1 MNSITVFC
9 GSNTGNNPA
18 FIEKAEELGELLA
31 WRKIKLVYGGGK
43 VGLMGKI
50 ADAVLAAGGEVVGII
65 PNFLARKEVA
75 HDGLT
80 EMIRVD
86 SMHERKMRMNKLCDG
101 FIAMPGGFG
110 TLEELFEV
118 ITWSQLGLHGKPVGI
133 LNVAGFYDYLFAL
146 LDHMVEARL
155 LRETNRDIVLSATDP
170 EELLKKMGQ
179 FHHRVVP
186 KWMDNW
192 QT

>member
-1 MNSITVFC
+1 MTSITVFC
-9 GSNTGNNPA
+9 GSNVGENPE
-18 FIEKAEELGELLA
+18 FTLKAEALGQLLVA
-31 WRKIKLVYGGGK
+31 KGIRLVYGGGK

-50 ADAVLAAGGEVVGII
+50 ADAVLDAGGEVTGII
-65 PNFLARKEVA
+65 PHFLGRKEVA
-75 HDGLT
+75 HDGIT
-80 EMIRVD
+80 NMIRVE
-86 SMHERKMRMNKLCDG
+86 SMHERKLLMNERCDG
-101 FIAMPGGFG
+101 FIAMPGGYG

-133 LNVAGFYDYLFAL
+133 LNVAGFYDPLFDL
-146 LDHMVEARL
+146 LDHMVEVKL
-155 LRETNRDIVLSATDP
+155 LRETNRDLVLSSDDP
-170 EELLKKMGQ
+170 EELLLKMEQ

>member
-1 MNSITVFC
+1 LKSLTVFC
-9 GSNTGNNPA
+9 GSNTGNHPDYIA
-18 FIEKAEELGELLA
+18 KAEELGRLLVE
-31 WRKIKLVYGGGK
+31 KNIKLVYGGGK

-50 ADAVLAAGGEVVGII
+50 ADAVLEAGGEVVGII

-75 HDGLT
+75 HDELT
-80 EMIRVD
+80 QMIRVG
-86 SMHERKMRMNKLCDG
+86 SMHERKMKMNELCDG

-133 LNVAGFYDYLFAL
+133 LNVAGFYDHLFGL
-146 LDHMVEARL
+146 LDHMVEAKL
-155 LRETNRDIVLSATDP
+155 LKPVNRDLVLTASHP
-170 EELLKKMGQ
+170 PELLDKMEQ
-179 FHHRVVP
+179 FKHRIVP